1 MEKTTIQV
9 NTRTLQLLK
18 KLKQELEA
26 RSYGETIN
34 KLAMK
39 RTKKS
44 MAGSLKSY
52 MKKGETLK
60 DILKDLR
67 DEDDRF

>member
-1 MEKTTIQV
+1 MEKTTIQI

-26 RSYGETIN
+26 KSYEETIN
-34 KLAMK
+34 KLAIE

-44 MAGSLKSY
+44 IAGFLG
-52 MKKGETLK
+52 KKYGKLSRK
-60 DILKDLR
+60 RILKDLR